1 MQFVNP
7 VFRKNKLWDADFL
20 FIHSVFPL
28 IYIIVVENPVE
39 NVDKSCG
46 KVISSPNKS
55 ALWIVERIKRKIA
68 AN

>member
-7 VFRKNKLWDADFL
+7 VFRKNKLHFL

-46 KVISSPNKS
+46 KVISSPNKF
-55 ALWIVERIKRKIA
+55 ALLDCGKDKA
-68 AN
+68 